1 MLLPWVCLSAR
12 RSITSRRSLEMAK
25 HIFTKTTPHNSLFIF
40 WCQKYLGEIPVMLS
54 QKQMAPNASGV
65 GKISNFW
72 NVTYMPTSQPE
83 SPERGLQS
91 SPPACTASVTVG
103 SSKAPWPW
111 LWPWI
116 GSRSHQHTQYVRVG
130 LPAYPTVYWNAV
142 PKYGH
147 LNFVK
152 YRHLAKSKLSW

>member
-1 MLLPWVCLSAR
+1 MLLPWVYLSAGQ
-12 RSITSRRSLEMAK
+12 SITSRRSLKMAK
-25 HIFTKTTPHNSLFIF
+25 HTFTKTTPHNSLVIF

-54 QKQMAPNASGV
+54 KKQMAPNASGV
-65 GKISNFW
+65 RKISNFW

-83 SPERGLQS
+83 SPARGLQS

-116 GSRSHQHTQYVRVG
+116 GSRTQGHINIHSTCRTTSLPNRVLKCSTEIWPFEFREISTFG
-130 LPAYPTVYWNAV
+130 EV
-142 PKYGH
+142 
-147 LNFVK
+147 
-152 YRHLAKSKLSW
+152 